1 MRELQDCWEG
11 GELGSLMVRWKS
23 ETASDSELGID
34 EEVEER
40 EQGGLRRRLGI
51 IVEFWFVVLWVLF
64 HQY

>member
-11 GELGSLMVRWKS
+11 GKLGSSMVRWKS

-40 EQGGLRRRLGI
+40 ERGGLRRRLGI